1 MAMKGIKAKQECLEE
16 QGEFN
21 LPKTGPKLR
30 IVTQQGRSPESR
42 NISITNRTNHYRKEQ
57 TSK

>member
-16 QGEFN
+16 QGDFD

-42 NISITNRTNHYRKEQ
+42 NISITNRTNHYQKEQ